1 MVLIR
6 SLRRLSMTSGL
17 WRCLWSTPGTAWNGS
32 SETARISLPLACRPI
47 STTATRRVIFNIQDG
62 NDFEERVVNSKKPV
76 VVDFHAKWCGPCKVL
91 GPRLEKMIAKQDGKV
106 VMAKVDIDDHTDL
119 ALEYGVM
126 AVPTILAMQAG
137 DVIDKIVGVCDEDQL
152 DAFLTKLIGPNV

>member
-6 SLRRLSMTSGL
+6 SLKRLSLQSGL
-17 WRCLWSTPGTAWNGS
+17 WRCLWATRGTAWNGGL
-32 SETARISLPLACRPI
+32 ETARISLPLACRPI
-47 STTATRRVIFNIQDG
+47 SMTATRRVIFNIQDG

-76 VVDFHAKWCGPCKVL
+76 VVDFHATWCGPCKVL

-119 ALEYGVM
+119 ALEYGVL
-126 AVPTILAMQAG
+126 AVPTILGMQAG
-137 DVIDKIVGVCDEDQL
+137 DVVDKIVGVCDEDQL

>member
-1 MVLIR
+1 M
-6 SLRRLSMTSGL
+6 
-17 WRCLWSTPGTAWNGS
+17 
-32 SETARISLPLACRPI
+32 
-47 STTATRRVIFNIQDG
+47 TATRRVIFNIQDG

-76 VVDFHAKWCGPCKVL
+76 VVDFHATWCGPCKVL

-119 ALEYGVM
+119 ALEYGVL
-126 AVPTILAMQAG
+126 AVPTILGMQAG
-137 DVIDKIVGVCDEDQL
+137 DVVDKIVGVCDEDQL